1 MKLLPA
7 GLMAGT
13 MAGLMVTGIVGQA
26 LAQTAPPAP
35 ASAAAQTPAA
45 AQAPAPD
52 SSGPQKYVVPAGT
65 KVLLSLKSA
74 INTKTARPGDGVYLE
89 STFPVVVDG
98 HVLIPNGVYVQ
109 GVVDRVVR
117 PGRVKGR
124 AQIGMHFTSLI
135 FPNGQV
141 VQIPG
146 SVNSLPGSAGPK
158 VKGSEGTIEQQGQA
172 GRDTGTVLKGAGYG
186 AGAGAIG
193 GIAGGNPGAGLAYGG
208 AAGAAAGAIYTL
220 FTRGDDINIPTGS
233 PIEMV
238 LQRPMS
244 LAAQSYATVG
254 GGPGGDVQQ
263 QLQQYVP
270 VDQQQPL
277 SKPQQPP
284 CPTGVTNCH

>member
-1 MKLLPA
+1 MRFLL
-7 GLMAGT
+7 
-13 MAGLMVTGIVGQA
+13 AGLMVTGIIGQA
-26 LAQTAPPAP
+26 F
-35 ASAAAQTPAA
+35 AQTPPPADVPPPAGAA
-45 AQAPAPD
+45 APAAAPAPEN
-52 SSGPQKYVVPAGT
+52 SGPQKYVVPAGT

-74 INTKTARPGDGVYLE
+74 INTKTARPGDGVYLQ
-89 STFPVVVDG
+89 STFPVVIDG

-117 PGRVKGR
+117 PGRIKGR

-141 VQIPG
+141 VSIPG

-158 VKGSEGTIEQQGQA
+158 VKGNEGTVEQQGQA
-172 GRDTGTVLKGAGYG
+172 GRDTGDVLKGAGYG

-193 GIAGGNPGAGLAYGG
+193 GIAGGSPGAGLAYGG

-244 LAAQSYATVG
+244 LEPQSYSTVG
-254 GGPGGDVQQ
+254 PGGGDVQQ

-277 SKPQQPP
+277 TKPQQPP

>member
-1 MKLLPA
+1 MKFLLA
-7 GLMAGT
+7 A
-13 MAGLMVTGIVGQA
+13 LMVTGIVGQA
-26 LAQTAPPAP
+26 F
-35 ASAAAQTPAA
+35 AQTPPPANAA
-45 AQAPAPD
+45 AAPAAAPAPEN
-52 SSGPQKYVVPAGT
+52 SGPQKYVVPAGT

-74 INTKTARPGDGVYLE
+74 INTKTARPGDGVYLQ
-89 STFPVVVDG
+89 STFPVVIDG

-117 PGRVKGR
+117 PGRIKGR

-141 VQIPG
+141 VSIPG

-158 VKGSEGTIEQQGQA
+158 VKGNEGTVEQQSQA
-172 GRDTGTVLKGAGYG
+172 GRDAGDVLKGAGYG

-193 GIAGGNPGAGLAYGG
+193 GIAGGSPGAGLAYGG

-244 LAAQSYATVG
+244 LEPQSYATVG
-254 GGPGGDVQQ
+254 PAGGDVQQ

-270 VDQQQPL
+270 VDQQQPMT
-277 SKPQQPP
+277 KPQQPP